1 MVYYIQCKLRRTGTV
16 SAPPKRKGGLHRRL
30 VVKDRPADLDSRFG
44 GEVVAHTVSFI
55 VATSAKQKDDQK
67 GGHKSDKQGN
77 EFDEGFHSFYL
88 FFFWYLNYSI

>member
-1 MVYYIQCKLRRTGTV
+1 MIYYIQCKLRRAGHV
-16 SAPPKRKGGLHRRL
+16 SAPPNKKGGLHRL
-30 VVKDRPADLDSRFG
+30 SAVEDRPADLDSRFG
-44 GEVVAHTVSFI
+44 GEVVAHMVSFI

-88 FFFWYLNYSI
+88 LFFWCLNYSI